1 MQLEVRRSDLGR
13 LELTPP
19 SEETAPFEL
28 HLDLERLLGNWELEE
43 KQFVHA
49 PSVQTTVRPWDL
61 ALELHFEP
69 QVEADHHEL
78 QPTAQERR
86 LVVEEG

>member
-1 MQLEVRRSDLGR
+1 MQLEGRRSDLGR

-28 HLDLERLLGNWELEE
+28 LLDLERFLGDWGLEG
-43 KQFVHA
+43 KQGVFA
-49 PSVQTTVRPWDL
+49 PSEQTLVRPWDL

-69 QVEADHHEL
+69 QVEADHHKL

>member
-1 MQLEVRRSDLGR
+1 MQWEVRQSDLGR

-28 HLDLERLLGNWELEE
+28 HLDLERFLVDWGLEE
-43 KQFVHA
+43 KQLVLA
-49 PSVQTTVRPWDL
+49 PSEQTMVRPWDL